1 LLGARPCDALDEAR
15 AAVARLRSITV
26 VVMDVSLYRNQEL
39 RALLLWSLREAAG
52 EGELTPT
59 RRPRVLRLAD
69 LPEG

>member
-1 LLGARPCDALDEAR
+1 
-15 AAVARLRSITV
+15 
-26 VVMDVSLYRNQEL
+26 MDVSLYRNQEL